1 MVSGSTTYSVLPA
14 LKTDLPY
21 DPLRSYEHIAIVSLA
36 PLVLLARRMPA
47 STAGEAAE
55 LARKQSG
62 KGELMYG
69 TFGPGSAPHLAGEM
83 YAEAAGARMTPVP

>member
-1 MVSGSTTYSVLPA
+1 M
-14 LKTDLPY
+14 
-21 DPLRSYEHIAIVSLA
+21 
-36 PLVLLARRMPA
+36 LLARKDLPA

-69 TFGPGSAPHLAGEM
+69 TFGRVRAHLAGEM
-83 YAEAAGARMTPVP
+83 YAEAAGARMTPVPYKAARRW